1 VAGTTTAARPPRS
14 STVVPPAAPV
24 AAAPPVGLV
33 EAGAAAI
40 AVADSPEFPVE
51 QVEAAPAAAAPAAT
65 SLPRWLSWTLWVTFG
80 LSVIYAFCAATIG
93 WHNTL
98 YSDLHQFRQ
107 SQTAITCFYMLRDG
121 FTVNY
126 RTPVLGPDWR
136 VPFEFPIYQWTVVA
150 AVKMLGTAL
159 DQTGRGVSLL
169 FFFLTLI
176 PTYLALPALRVKGAH
191 RLIFLIVLLVSP
203 FYVFWS
209 RTFMMETTAL
219 FYSASFAACVILY
232 AWRRENGATLRKS
245 GWLVGLAILF
255 GLLGALSKITTLFG
269 FGLGAAIYVM
279 RGHFAWS
286 ALRKPRWSLLWRQA
300 ALLALVAGPALVL
313 DTLWNR
319 YADAQKVGHPISFIQ
334 VHTSPWMVDW
344 CWGTRQQKLDPSVW
358 DRIILA
364 RGGMLINYDAA
375 FWLGCLAVVIATR
388 RRWKEVL
395 ACGALFL
402 IVPATFTNLHWVH
415 DYYMCANGAFLLWGV
430 AFCILGIFECEW
442 TRARWAGLGAL
453 GVTIVVALMGFR
465 AMYYPMMA
473 RNNTMYQPIIDA
485 IARNSDPDSVIV
497 YLGFDWDPTLPY
509 YTQRRALMIPDW
521 SYLPQENVAKEIRRL
536 VGYKIGAVLI
546 LQPSPVF
553 APEFVLQEMRSAG
566 LDTSKVIALNR
577 GGGR

>member
-1 VAGTTTAARPPRS
+1 
-14 STVVPPAAPV
+14 
-24 AAAPPVGLV
+24 
-33 EAGAAAI
+33 
-40 AVADSPEFPVE
+40 
-51 QVEAAPAAAAPAAT
+51 
-65 SLPRWLSWTLWVTFG
+65 
-80 LSVIYAFCAATIG
+80 
-93 WHNTL
+93 
-98 YSDLHQFRQ
+98 
-107 SQTAITCFYMLRDG
+107 
-121 FTVNY
+121 
-126 RTPVLGPDWR
+126 
-136 VPFEFPIYQWTVVA
+136 
-150 AVKMLGTAL
+150 
-159 DQTGRGVSLL
+159 
-169 FFFLTLI
+169 
-176 PTYLALPALRVKGAH
+176 
-191 RLIFLIVLLVSP
+191 
-203 FYVFWS
+203 
-209 RTFMMETTAL
+209 MMETTAL

-232 AWRRENGATLRKS
+232 AWRRENGATLGKS
-245 GWLVGLAILF
+245 GWLVGLAVLL
-255 GLLGALSKITTLFG
+255 GCLGALSKITTLFG
-269 FGLGAAIYVM
+269 FGLAAAIYVL

-286 ALRKPRWSLLWRQA
+286 ALRRPRWNLLWRQA
-300 ALLALVAGPALVL
+300 VLLALVAGPALVL
-313 DTLWNR
+313 DTVWNR
-319 YADAQKVGHPISFIQ
+319 YADAQKAGHPISYIQ

-344 CWGTRQQKLDPSVW
+344 CWGTWQQKLDPNVW

-364 RGGMLINYDAA
+364 RGGMLINFDAA
-375 FWLGCLAVVIATR
+375 FWLGCVAVVIATR

-453 GVTIVVALMGFR
+453 VVTIAVALMGFR

-473 RNNTMYQPIIDA
+473 RNNTSYQPLIEA

-553 APEFVLQEMRSAG
+553 APEFVLQEMKSAG
-566 LDTSKVIALNR
+566 LDITTKVMVLSR
-577 GGGR
+577 GR